1 MADNLTLNKESMIN
15 LIAYIK
21 MLKEDKKD
29 KSLYIVHVLNQSVRS
44 NQIQKKLSF
53 LIRKHP

>member
-1 MADNLTLNKESMIN
+1 MADNLTLNKENMIN

-29 KSLYIVHVLNQSVRS
+29 KSLFIVHVLNQSVRS

-53 LIRKHP
+53 LIQKHP

>member
-1 MADNLTLNKESMIN
+1 MEDNLAPNKENMLN

-29 KSLYIVHVLNQSVRS
+29 KSLYIVHVLNQSVHF
-44 NQIQKKLSF
+44 NLILKKLSF
-53 LIRKHP
+53 LIQKHP